1 MIHKILR
8 WLLIF
13 SFFFWLAP
21 WHGKEFFPEV
31 FGHWYIQWP
40 CTIVTAILASIGVFL
55 AYREFFSQDENKWN
69 YCGFCCGFMLILGIQ
84 ILIVLSADYMLSRVR
99 DSITDFSKNEEV
111 NSVILGAIYATD
123 TLPDKSQELASAYY
137 RMTGTIIPA
146 KTTNGLEFISPTA
159 EDIAKRQESIN
170 QKEKLKNT
178 ARILDDQLVQFPLIA
193 GVYVAILI
201 LVFLSGTIIL
211 GFRRKKHASI
221 SI

>member
-1 MIHKILR
+1 
-8 WLLIF
+8 
-13 SFFFWLAP
+13 
-21 WHGKEFFPEV
+21 
-31 FGHWYIQWP
+31 
-40 CTIVTAILASIGVFL
+40 
-55 AYREFFSQDENKWN
+55 
-69 YCGFCCGFMLILGIQ
+69 MLILGIQ

-123 TLPDKSQELASAYY
+123 TLPDKSQELASTYY

-221 SI
+221 RI